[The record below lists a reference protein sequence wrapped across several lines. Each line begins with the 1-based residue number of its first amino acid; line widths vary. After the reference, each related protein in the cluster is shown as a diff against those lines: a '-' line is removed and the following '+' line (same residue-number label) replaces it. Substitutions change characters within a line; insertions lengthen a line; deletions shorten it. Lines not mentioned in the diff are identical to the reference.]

1 MQDEPS
7 PVLLLA
13 TRTRKIAVFLLVR
26 DYPLCPSRNFFFFF
40 NIRNSLLTKFV
51 RSRWM
56 NIDLVLFCLNKQK
69 INLSNM
75 QPF

>member
-13 TRTRKIAVFLLVR
+13 TRTRKMAVFLLVR
-26 DYPLCPSRNFFFFF
+26 DYPLCPSRNFFL

-56 NIDLVLFCLNKQK
+56 NIDLVLFCLN
-69 INLSNM
+69 
-75 QPF
+75 